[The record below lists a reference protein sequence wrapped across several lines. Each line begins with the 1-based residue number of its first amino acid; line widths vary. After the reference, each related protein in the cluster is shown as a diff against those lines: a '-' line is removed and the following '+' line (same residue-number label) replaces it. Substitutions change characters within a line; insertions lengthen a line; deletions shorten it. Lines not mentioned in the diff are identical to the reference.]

1 LSNLSSSVFMPAK
14 AITATTAATTATTT
28 ALGFGF
34 LLS

>member
-1 LSNLSSSVFMPAK
+1 MPAK
-14 AITATTAATTATTT
+14 AITATTAATTAATAVATT